1 MNNDKINK
9 GRAVLKM
16 KVRSIKHLEDSENDL
31 MKIPLEVLHRIA
43 LQQIG
48 EQEAYIE
55 ELESKIETMI
65 VQQETTIMEC
75 VKSIEDIRR
84 EEVIIDVWKRVS
96 LLQRKNAKLNKKLN
110 DLSREYAYILSLN
123 ERLRKES
130 SS

>member
-1 MNNDKINK
+1 MNRFEKAFALHEK
-9 GRAVLKM
+9 GYNCAQAVIGAYAD
-16 KVRSIKHLEDSENDL
+16 VIG
-31 MKIPLEVLHRIA
+31 
-43 LQQIG
+43 IG

-65 VQQETTIMEC
+65 VQQETTIKES

-123 ERLRKES
+123 ERLRKELGR
-130 SS
+130 

>member
-1 MNNDKINK
+1 MNKDNINK

-16 KVRSIKHLEDSENDL
+16 KVKSVKYLENPELDL

-55 ELESKIETMI
+55 ELESKIEAMT
-65 VQQETTIMEC
+65 VQQEATIRER

-84 EEVIIDVWKRVS
+84 EEVIADVWKRVS
-96 LLQRKNAKLNKKLN
+96 LLQKKNAKLNKQLN
-110 DLSREYAYILSLN
+110 DLSREYAYTLSLN
-123 ERLRKES
+123 ERLKELL
-130 SS
+130 